1 MKTERKGSWKNTTEK
16 ITSACVILNGI
27 FVVYDIPTAVSFRP
41 ILQYRV
47 ECEIG
52 VTARSRAHWQM
63 PSILFSF
70 FDRGAKAFSL
80 YRSSPLRPPPHD
92 LPLSVV
98 LRFVYGLLSLMPPS
112 HPDPVKD
119 SRTREPPEI
128 MRKCRKPPAPGS
140 PFNPAKP
147 TVNFWLRHELSH
159 VFVPSIL
166 ITPMEAEFGRNHEE
180 PFSTPSSR
188 IPPLSAPS
196 WKPLYRNMNREYRSR
211 FPIEFNSTDVFQRQ
225 TRSGCVL

>member
-92 LPLSVV
+92 LSLSVV
-98 LRFVYGLLSLMPPS
+98 LRFVYGLLSLIPPS

-128 MRKCRKPPAPGS
+128 MRKCRKPPCSRLALQSSQTHGKLLAPS
-140 PFNPAKP
+140 RAFARLRPFD
-147 TVNFWLRHELSH
+147 L
-159 VFVPSIL
+159 
-166 ITPMEAEFGRNHEE
+166 NH
-180 PFSTPSSR
+180 TNGSR
-188 IPPLSAPS
+188 I
-196 WKPLYRNMNREYRSR
+196 REKS
-211 FPIEFNSTDVFQRQ
+211 
-225 TRSGCVL
+225 